1 MTRLASLASIT
12 IVSLL
17 AVLSSGCEKPSEES
31 CRKAISNMQQ
41 LMGTDNLRD
50 HAAVESE
57 VRRCKGG
64 SSRKS
69 VECAINAKT
78 LQELRTCDFYKVPE
92 NAKGI
97 GTGEPSTAPGSAAP
111 GSADPG
117 TAAPGTADPG
127 TAAPG
132 TGDPGAAAPGTG
144 DPGTVDPGTAAPAAP
159 GPADPGPPSPD
170 PGTGSPGTPAP

>member
-1 MTRLASLASIT
+1 MTRLASLAAVAT
-12 IVSLL
+12 ISLL

-50 HAAVESE
+50 HASVESE

-97 GTGEPSTAPGSAAP
+97 GAGEPSTAPSSAAP
-111 GSADPG
+111 GAAAPGPGTADPGPPAPGAADPGSAPPTPGTADPGTATPSSAGPG
-117 TAAPGTADPG
+117 TAAPGTA
-127 TAAPG
+127 A
-132 TGDPGAAAPGTG
+132 PGAAP
-144 DPGTVDPGTAAPAAP
+144 
-159 GPADPGPPSPD
+159 
-170 PGTGSPGTPAP
+170 